1 MLLPDSTRIGVGR
14 SAIIIIV
21 VILLV
26 VGAVSVLFLPK
37 ILNPT
42 KIAVVHVDIKYILR
56 GNVAPADRIFSPR
69 NITVVIG
76 VNNTVQWIAG
86 TLESNGTIGFRPLL
100 APPLE
105 DEYTFTEGKHIASNN
120 LSFFCNNC
128 QNPFFYKYPPATT
141 PVFDSGVLKFGG
153 SYTYTFTTPRV
164 YEYYDAF
171 HPGNFGF
178 VIVKT

>member
-1 MLLPDSTRIGVGR
+1 MRIGVGR

-26 VGAVSVLFLPK
+26 VGAVSVLFLPQ

-42 KIAVVHVDIKYILR
+42 KIAVVHVDIQFILH
-56 GNVAPADRIFSPR
+56 GNVAPADRFFSPK

-86 TLESNGTIGFRPLL
+86 TLEPNGTIVQCEYGCVKF
-100 APPLE
+100 
-105 DEYTFTEGKHIASNN
+105 DSYTFTEGEPIVNNN
-120 LSFFCNNC
+120 LSS
-128 QNPFFYKYPPATT
+128 PYSYKYPPTTT
-141 PVFDSGVLKFGG
+141 PVFDSGVVKAGG
-153 SYTYTFTTPRV
+153 NYTYTFTTPGV

-171 HPGNFGF
+171 HPGTIGF

>member
-1 MLLPDSTRIGVGR
+1 MLLPDSTRSGVGR
-14 SAIIIIV
+14 SAIIIVV

-26 VGAVSVLFLPK
+26 VGAVSVLFLPQ
-37 ILNPT
+37 ILNPK
-42 KIAVVHVDIKYILR
+42 KIAVVHVDIQYISH
-56 GNVAPADRIFSPR
+56 GIVAPADRRFSPK

-86 TLESNGTIGFRPLL
+86 TLEPNGTIGYKNLPG
-100 APPLE
+100 APTE
-105 DEYTFTEGKHIASNN
+105 DVYTFTEGKPIVNNN
-120 LSFFCNNC
+120 LASFYAGTLLL
-128 QNPFFYKYPPATT
+128 YKYPPTTT
-141 PVFDSGVLKFGG
+141 PVFDSGVLRFGG

-171 HPGNFGF
+171 HGTIGF